1 MNSTPRRTRMRL
13 LAGLAGA
20 VALSGL
26 AVAGCSSSS
35 SSSSSSAP
43 ASSSAASPGASSA
56 GAASSPAAS
65 SSAVVPL
72 VVYSAQGYD
81 SAMTKAFTKATGIPV
96 QLDDNSTGPLLTQI
110 EASKNNPKWG
120 LLWVDGATAFA
131 GLDTQGLLLKGFEP
145 SVTWNSLGTASLPS
159 DKSYVPTGVTLMG
172 ILAYNKAKVPNPP
185 TTWQALE
192 SSTWKGQVGMNDPS
206 QSGPT
211 FPLIAGVMNYLGG
224 VSAGEQFFSALKS
237 NGLVIHPTNGPTL
250 QALTGGQINLALV
263 QSSAAIGATFTD
275 KNIGI
280 AYLSPATLLPSA
292 IGIDAKAPAAEQAEA
307 EKFIEYVLSPA
318 GQQVMQSGDPT
329 GDSLYYPVLQGV
341 SPLSSLPSLASV
353 KTQTINPYTWGPQ
366 EATINTWFD
375 SNIVR

>member
-1 MNSTPRRTRMRL
+1 MNRSHRRTRLRL
-13 LAGLAGA
+13 LTGVSGA
-20 VALSGL
+20 VALTLL

-35 SSSSSSAP
+35 SSSSSASTASTP
-43 ASSSAASPGASSA
+43 SSSASASASASASS
-56 GAASSPAAS
+56 
-65 SSAVVPL
+65 VVPL

-110 EASKNNPKWG
+110 EASKNNPNWG

-131 GLDTQGLLLKGFEP
+131 GLDQQGLLMKGFEP
-145 SVTWNSLGTASLPS
+145 SVSWNSLGTASLPT

-172 ILAYNKAKVPNPP
+172 IVAYNKAKVPNPP
-185 TTWQALE
+185 STWQELE
-192 SSTWKGQVGMNDPS
+192 SSTWKGQLGMNDPS

-224 VSAGEQFFSALKS
+224 VSAGEKFFSTLKA

-250 QALTGGQINLALV
+250 QALTSGQINLALV

-280 AYLSPATLLPSA
+280 KYLSPATLLPSA
-292 IGIDAKAPAAEQAEA
+292 IGIDAKASPAVQAEA
-307 EKFIEYVLSPA
+307 EKFVEFVLSPA
-318 GQQVMQSGDPT
+318 GQKVMQSGDPT
-329 GDSLYYPVLQGV
+329 GDSLYYPVLNGV
-341 SPLSSLPSLASV
+341 NPLPSLPSLASV
-353 KTQTINPYTWGPQ
+353 KTQSINPYTWGPQ